1 MIKLLYE
8 IQRTRS
14 IRIIG
19 TNFHIIKDSEF
30 KRLRDRDIELSRLRR
45 KITERQII
53 GILEG
58 KAHVARN
65 PVRQKKEAA

>member
-1 MIKLLYE
+1 MIRLFDE
-8 IQRTRS
+8 IQRAGS
-14 IRIIG
+14 LRIIG

-30 KRLRDRDIELSRLRR
+30 KRLQDRDIELSRLRR

-65 PVRQKKEAA
+65 PVRQKKEVA